1 MRRFRRP
8 FVAVMAATWVT
19 SAGRAQDTPV
29 APADPRVET
38 ILTALQNRSDGLK
51 DIRCDVRFVEEDQV
65 NVTKRT
71 KEGRI
76 QFQIVEPNPRF
87 LIHFAKTD
95 TDGVLGKQEW
105 YLFDGRWL
113 LQVLERLEQI
123 TKQQL
128 VRTGEKIDLFDLEKA
143 PFPLPF
149 GQKKDKMLANFDIRL
164 APPTAD
170 DPLETDHL
178 VCVPKAGSRLHR
190 RYERLELF
198 VDRKINL
205 PRRIVVTKNKD
216 EVNTADFGDLSEKS
230 INAGVTDKDFER
242 PAAWKKYK
250 EVVEE
255 LLPGEAPAP

>member
-1 MRRFRRP
+1 MRRLRRT
-8 FVAVMAATWVT
+8 VLVGLVTTCVTIAA
-19 SAGRAQDTPV
+19 RAQD
-29 APADPRVET
+29 APAPDPRVEG

-51 DIRCDVRFVEEDQV
+51 DIRCNVRFVEKDDV
-65 NVTKRT
+65 NVTTRT

-76 QFQIVEPNPRF
+76 QFQIAEPNPRF

-105 YLFDGRWL
+105 VLFDGQWL
-113 LQVLERLEQI
+113 SQVLERLEQI
-123 TKQQL
+123 TKQEL
-128 VRTGEKIDLFDLEKA
+128 VRPGDQIDLFDLEKA

-149 GQKKDKMLANFDIRL
+149 GQKKDKMLASFDIQL
-164 APPTAD
+164 APPAAD
-170 DPLETDHL
+170 DPAESDHL
-178 VCVPKAGSRLHR
+178 VCVPKTGSRLHR

-198 VDRKINL
+198 VDRKVHL
-205 PRRIVVTKNKD
+205 PRRIVVTKNKGH

-230 INAGVTDKDFER
+230 INTGVSDKDFEP

-255 LLPGEAPAP
+255 LLPADEPAP